1 MVNSKHSVKL
11 NPTPNVDLCSSSS
24 HITGSEATLR
34 TSGTNGDENSF
45 KETVS
50 KICTKK
56 RMKEN
61 YSST

>member
-11 NPTPNVDLCSSSS
+11 NPTPKLDLCSSSS
-24 HITGSEATLR
+24 HITDSQATIR

-50 KICTKK
+50 KICMKK
-56 RMKEN
+56 G
-61 YSST
+61 